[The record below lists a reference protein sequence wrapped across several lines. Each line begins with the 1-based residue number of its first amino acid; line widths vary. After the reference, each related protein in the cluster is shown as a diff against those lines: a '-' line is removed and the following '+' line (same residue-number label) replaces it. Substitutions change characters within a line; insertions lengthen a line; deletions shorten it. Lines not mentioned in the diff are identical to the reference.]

1 MALITDR
8 AAGRGLGHATGRGL
22 MFLYGGVV
30 LVPPALGAIK
40 DGLHS
45 WSAAWT
51 AASVAV
57 LVALAT
63 LVFSPRTVVT
73 VQSGDEQRVDASA
86 GAAV

>member
-30 LVPPALGAIK
+30 LVPPTLGAIK
-40 DGLHS
+40 DGVGS
-45 WSAAWT
+45 WTAAWV

-57 LVALAT
+57 LVALST
-63 LVFSPRTVVT
+63 LALGPRTVVEVDGST
-73 VQSGDEQRVDASA
+73 ESRVDASA